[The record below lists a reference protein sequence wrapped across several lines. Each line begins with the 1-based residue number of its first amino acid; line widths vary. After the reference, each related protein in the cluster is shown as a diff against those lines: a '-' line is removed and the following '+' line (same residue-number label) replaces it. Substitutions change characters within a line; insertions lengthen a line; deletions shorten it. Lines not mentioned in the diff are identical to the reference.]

1 MHKGKLKMT
10 TLDEYIDA
18 QLNDPEFAQAWA
30 DSEDEYNFRLA
41 LIDARQNC
49 GMTQADLA
57 RKTGMKQNAISR
69 IETGDT
75 NPHPWN
81 SSSPC
86 SGNGQAPQSRI
97 RLIALATCQALRL
110 CVRAN
115 RANHPE
121 NLNEIRPISEQ
132 RRSDFGAR

>member
-1 MHKGKLKMT
+1 MT

-30 DSEDEYNFRLA
+30 DSEDEYNLRLA
-41 LIDARQNC
+41 LINARQNC

-75 NPHPWN
+75 NPTLGTLH
-81 SSSPC
+81 
-86 SGNGQAPQSRI
+86 
-97 RLIALATCQALRL
+97 RLAQGMGKRL
-110 CVRAN
+110 KV
-115 RANHPE
+115 E
-121 NLNEIRPISEQ
+121 
-132 RRSDFGAR
+132 FV

>member
-1 MHKGKLKMT
+1 MRTTMHKGKLKMT

-69 IETGDT
+69 IDPTLGT
-75 NPHPWN
+75 LH
-81 SSSPC
+81 
-86 SGNGQAPQSRI
+86 
-97 RLIALATCQALRL
+97 RLAQGMGKRL
-110 CVRAN
+110 KV
-115 RANHPE
+115 E
-121 NLNEIRPISEQ
+121 
-132 RRSDFGAR
+132 FV

>member
-1 MHKGKLKMT
+1 MRTTMHKGKLKMT

-18 QLNDPEFAQAWA
+18 QLNDPEFAQAWT

-75 NPHPWN
+75 NPTLGTLH
-81 SSSPC
+81 
-86 SGNGQAPQSRI
+86 
-97 RLIALATCQALRL
+97 RLARGMGKRL
-110 CVRAN
+110 KV
-115 RANHPE
+115 E
-121 NLNEIRPISEQ
+121 
-132 RRSDFGAR
+132 FV

>member
-1 MHKGKLKMT
+1 MT

-18 QLNDPEFAQAWA
+18 QLNDPVFAQAWA

-75 NPHPWN
+75 NPTLGTLH
-81 SSSPC
+81 
-86 SGNGQAPQSRI
+86 
-97 RLIALATCQALRL
+97 RLARGMGKRL
-110 CVRAN
+110 KV
-115 RANHPE
+115 E
-121 NLNEIRPISEQ
+121 
-132 RRSDFGAR
+132 FV

>member
-1 MHKGKLKMT
+1 MT

-57 RKTGMKQNAISR
+57 RKTG
-69 IETGDT
+69 DT
-75 NPHPWN
+75 NPTLGTLH
-81 SSSPC
+81 
-86 SGNGQAPQSRI
+86 
-97 RLIALATCQALRL
+97 RLARGMGKRL
-110 CVRAN
+110 KV
-115 RANHPE
+115 E
-121 NLNEIRPISEQ
+121 
-132 RRSDFGAR
+132 FV